1 MNFLEDVANFY
12 HSHDWHQVFVK
23 SQQYQKSCEPLCAFR
38 NDINQICLARLL
50 GPPIQNDVPLYKKDI
65 KDKAYRLK
73 ISARSWYISVNM
85 LTIATDTDIRHNI
98 FVEDQNDS
106 HQNIRIPLSE
116 ILLPEDFGRSG
127 YTWNACYNFINF
139 KIATG

>member
-1 MNFLEDVANFY
+1 M
-12 HSHDWHQVFVK
+12 
-23 SQQYQKSCEPLCAFR
+23 
-38 NDINQICLARLL
+38 
-50 GPPIQNDVPLYKKDI
+50 GPPIQNDAPLYKKDI
-65 KDKAYRLK
+65 KDRAYRWK
-73 ISARSWYISVNM
+73 IRARSWYISVNM

-116 ILLPEDFGRSG
+116 ILLPEDFGRRG

-139 KIATG
+139 KFQNCYRVNGVREVIADNWQVHRNFIDNLNGL